1 MSNSSRSHG
10 RTETY
15 KIKQGE
21 GCKQCYKNTDFRKHL
36 IWPGGGRVGRQF
48 HSVNIKPK
56 GFGAQMASVV
66 LQTSSKS
73 LTMAKVTQLPALIAQ
88 NVHSMV
94 ILHLI

>member
-1 MSNSSRSHG
+1 M
-10 RTETY
+10 
-15 KIKQGE
+15 
-21 GCKQCYKNTDFRKHL
+21 
-36 IWPGGGRVGRQF
+36 GRQF

-73 LTMAKVTQLPALIAQ
+73 LTMAKVTQLPAFIAQ

-94 ILHLI
+94 ILHLN